1 MTSQDELDTTRAAVA
16 RLENDV
22 DTLDTQISFFA
33 DLRAV
38 KIKSLD
44 LARAVLASATA
55 QAQRLEREPQDA
67 RELQDALENLRRR
80 IASAPA
86 RSHTAAQA
94 QRLIARLEKPN
105 CTLSTA
111 EKLADVRATLRT
123 FRDGLTYSDP
133 IHHHPGDR
141 HRDE

>member
-1 MTSQDELDTTRAAVA
+1 MTNELDTTRAAVA
-16 RLENDV
+16 RLETDV
-22 DTLDTQISFFA
+22 STLDSQISFFA

-55 QAQRLEREPQDA
+55 QAQERDREPQDA

-105 CTLSTA
+105 CPLSTA
-111 EKLADVRATLRT
+111 EKLADVHATLRT
-123 FRDGLTYSDP
+123 FRDGLQYVDP
-133 IHHHPGDR
+133 IHYGPDTWKA
-141 HRDE
+141 